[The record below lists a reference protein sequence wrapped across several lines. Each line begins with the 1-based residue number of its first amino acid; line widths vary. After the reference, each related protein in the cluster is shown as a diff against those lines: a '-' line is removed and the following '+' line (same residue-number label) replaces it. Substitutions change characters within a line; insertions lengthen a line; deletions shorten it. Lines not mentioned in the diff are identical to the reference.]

1 MLSSLNS
8 DRLKLLM
15 LVPFLYT
22 MATRFTT
29 ARDFTYLVVSSW
41 LPGIWILYRLS
52 DHGLGHAA
60 LYFAAGYL
68 CFVSV
73 YEIGYFVNDAWDAP
87 KTEGGRKRI
96 RFAYGRVYVV
106 SFVVLRI
113 GIWAGL
119 GTLFGW
125 IGDMVWLAAFAAL
138 AVAFTE
144 HNLIRP
150 AAFRSASFFQLAC
163 LRFTIP
169 IVGETPADKLLL
181 VLFVSIV
188 FYTYFRFLAYLD
200 GNGQLAM
207 PDRRRRYFGLVQI
220 AMLAPLIAF
229 GAYVSGEILLLE
241 LLGYFGLIYGV
252 YALVAR
258 R

>member
-8 DRLKLLM
+8 DRLKLLT
-15 LVPFLYT
+15 LLPFLYT
-22 MATRFTT
+22 MATRFGT
-29 ARDFTYLVVSSW
+29 ARDVIYLVASSW
-41 LPGIWILYRLS
+41 LPGIWILFRLGG
-52 DHGLGHAA
+52 HGLGEAA

-96 RFAYGRVYVV
+96 CFAYGRVYVIA
-106 SFVVLRI
+106 FVVLRI
-113 GIWAGL
+113 GVWAGL

-125 IGDMVWLAAFAAL
+125 IGDLVWLAAFAAL
-138 AVAFTE
+138 VVAFAE

-169 IVGETPADKLLL
+169 VIGETPADKLLL
-181 VLFVSIV
+181 LLFASIV

-207 PDRRRRYFGLVQI
+207 PDRRRRDFGVIQI
-220 AMLAPLIAF
+220 AMLAPFIAF
-229 GAYVSGEILLLE
+229 GAFVSGEILLIE
-241 LLGYFGLIYGV
+241 LLGYFVTLYGI
-252 YALVAR
+252 YALIVR

>member
-1 MLSSLNS
+1 
-8 DRLKLLM
+8 
-15 LVPFLYT
+15 
-22 MATRFTT
+22 MATRAT
-29 ARDFTYLVVSSW
+29 ARDFTYLVASSW
-41 LPGIWILYRLS
+41 LPGIWILFRLGG
-52 DHGLGHAA
+52 HGLGEAA

-87 KTEGGRKRI
+87 RTEGGRARI

-125 IGDMVWLAAFAAL
+125 IGDLVWLAAFAAL
-138 AVAFTE
+138 VVAFAE

-163 LRFTIP
+163 LRFTVAIGSLHEEP
-169 IVGETPADKLLL
+169 KLDSISPTGGEIVK
-181 VLFVSIV
+181 
-188 FYTYFRFLAYLD
+188 Y
-200 GNGQLAM
+200 
-207 PDRRRRYFGLVQI
+207 DRRVSRSGQRTAGVRSNI
-220 AMLAPLIAF
+220 ARATCNED
-229 GAYVSGEILLLE
+229 V
-241 LLGYFGLIYGV
+241 
-252 YALVAR
+252 R
-258 R
+258 H

>member
-1 MLSSLNS
+1 
-8 DRLKLLM
+8 M

-41 LPGIWILYRLS
+41 LPGIWILFRLG
-52 DHGLGHAA
+52 DHGLGESA

-87 KTEGGRKRI
+87 KTEGGRARI
-96 RFAYGRVYVV
+96 RFAFGRAFVI
-106 SFVVLRI
+106 SFVVVRI
-113 GIWAGL
+113 GVWAGL
-119 GTLFGW
+119 GSLFGW

-138 AVAFTE
+138 VAAFTE

-163 LRFTIP
+163 LRFSIP
-169 IVGETPADKLLL
+169 VIGETPADKLLL
-181 VLFVSIV
+181 LLFTSIV

-200 GNGQLAM
+200 GNDHLAM
-207 PDRRRRYFGLVQI
+207 PDRRRREFGVVQI
-220 AMLAPLIAF
+220 AMLAPFIAF

-241 LLGYFGLIYGV
+241 LLGYFVTLYGI
-252 YALVAR
+252 YALIAR

>member
-8 DRLKLLM
+8 DRLKILTLL
-15 LVPFLYT
+15 PFLYT
-22 MATRFTT
+22 VATRFAT
-29 ARDFTYLVVSSW
+29 ARDVIYLVASSL
-41 LPGIWILYRLS
+41 LPGIWILFRLS
-52 DHGLGHAA
+52 GHGLGEAA
-60 LYFAAGYL
+60 LNFAAGYL

-87 KTEGGRKRI
+87 KTESGRKRI
-96 RFAYGRVYVV
+96 RFTYDRVYVV
-106 SFVVLRI
+106 SFIALRI

-138 AVAFTE
+138 VVVFAE

-169 IVGETPADKLLL
+169 VIGETPANKLLL
-181 VLFVSIV
+181 LLFTSIL
-188 FYTYFRFLAYLD
+188 FYTYFRLLAYLD

-207 PDRRRRYFGLVQI
+207 PDRRRRDFSVIQI
-220 AMLAPLIAF
+220 AMLTPFVAF

-241 LLGYFGLIYGV
+241 LLGYFVIIYGV
-252 YALVAR
+252 YGLISR

>member
-1 MLSSLNS
+1 
-8 DRLKLLM
+8 
-15 LVPFLYT
+15 V
-22 MATRFTT
+22 ATRFAT
-29 ARDFTYLVVSSW
+29 ARDVIYLVASSL
-41 LPGIWILYRLS
+41 LPGLWILFRLS
-52 DHGLGHAA
+52 GHGLGEAA
-60 LYFAAGYL
+60 LNFAAGYL

-87 KTEGGRKRI
+87 KTESGRKRI
-96 RFAYGRVYVV
+96 RFAYDRVYVV
-106 SFVVLRI
+106 SFIALRI

-138 AVAFTE
+138 VVVFAE

-169 IVGETPADKLLL
+169 VIGETPANKLLL
-181 VLFVSIV
+181 LLFTSIL
-188 FYTYFRFLAYLD
+188 FYTYFRLLAYLD

-207 PDRRRRYFGLVQI
+207 PDRRRRDFSVIQI
-220 AMLAPLIAF
+220 AMLTPFVAF

-241 LLGYFGLIYGV
+241 LLGYFVIIYGV
-252 YALVAR
+252 YGLISR